1 MIHPERITPLNHES
15 PRRGRWVLYWMQAS
29 QRASWNHALEFAVRE
44 ANGLGL
50 PVVAFFGLTPD
61 FPEANLRH
69 YRFLLEGLREVQNDL
84 GKRGVALVVRAA
96 SPERGALELCRDA
109 ALAVTDRGYLR
120 IQKAWRESAA
130 REAPC
135 PLIQVES
142 DVIVPVESAS
152 PKEEFSAATLRPK
165 IRARL
170 SDFLHPLEETPVKRD
185 SLGLRLP
192 GLSLD
197 DPEAVLRT
205 LPLDRSVPPVDS
217 FRGGP
222 GEAGKRLKRFLDTA
236 LDRYHTGRN
245 IPGSDAVSDLSPY
258 LHFGHVSPLEIALA
272 VRASRRGNPAAK
284 DAFLEELIV
293 RRELAVN
300 FVHYNPTYD
309 AYEGAVPAWAR
320 RTMAD
325 HDRDPREYRYGLHD
339 LEEARTHDP
348 FWNAA
353 QREMVRTGK
362 MHNYMRMYWG
372 KKILEWSASPADAFR
387 TMLALNNRWELDGR
401 DPNGFAGVAWCLGKH
416 DRPWG
421 ERTIFGKVRYMNAA
435 GLKRKFDMA
444 PYLEHF
450 GSDV

>member
-1 MIHPERITPLNHES
+1 MIHPERITPLNRKS

-29 QRASWNHALEFAVRE
+29 QRASWNHALEFAIRE
-44 ANGLGL
+44 ANGLGI

-69 YRFLLEGLREVQNDL
+69 CRFLLEGLREVRRDL
-84 GKRGVALVVRAA
+84 EKRGIALVVRAV
-96 SPERGALELCRDA
+96 SPEEGVLEMCRDA

-120 IQKAWRESAA
+120 IQKAWREAAA
-130 REAPC
+130 RDAPC

-170 SDFLHPLEETPVKRD
+170 ADFLEPLDETPVERD
-185 SLGLRLP
+185 SLGFRL
-192 GLSLD
+192 
-197 DPEAVLRT
+197 ET
-205 LPLDRSVPPVDS
+205 LPLDNPDAILRSLPVDRSVPPVDS

-222 GEAGKRLKRFLDTA
+222 GEAGRRLKRFLARA
-236 LDRYHTGRN
+236 LDRYATERN
-245 IPGSDAVSDLSPY
+245 VPGSDAVSDLSPY
-258 LHFGHVSPLEIALA
+258 LHFGHISPLEIALS

-284 DAFLEELIV
+284 ESFLEELIV
-293 RRELAVN
+293 RRELAMN
-300 FVHYNPTYD
+300 FVHYNPAYD

-320 RTMAD
+320 RTLED
-325 HDRDPREYRYGLHD
+325 HDRDPREYLYGLRD
-339 LEEARTHDP
+339 LEESRTHDP
-348 FWNAA
+348 YWNAA

-372 KKILEWSASPADAFR
+372 KKILEWSASPAEAFR
-387 TMLALNNRWELDGR
+387 TALALNNRWELDGR

-421 ERTIFGKVRYMNAA
+421 ERPIFGKIRYMNAA

-444 PYLEHF
+444 PYLKRFE
-450 GSDV
+450 

>member
-1 MIHPERITPLNHES
+1 MIHPERITPLNRKS
-15 PRRGRWVLYWMQAS
+15 PRRGRWILYWMQAS
-29 QRASWNHALEFAVRE
+29 QRASWNHALEFAIRE

-69 YRFLLEGLREVQNDL
+69 YRFLLEGLREVRRDL
-84 GKRGVALVVRAA
+84 EKRGVVLAVRAV
-96 SPERGALELCRDA
+96 SPEKGALELCRDA

-120 IQKAWRESAA
+120 IQKAWREAAA

-165 IRARL
+165 IRAFL
-170 SDFLHPLEETPVKRD
+170 PDFLHPLEETTVKHD

-197 DPEAVLRT
+197 DPEAVLRD
-205 LPLDRSVPPVDS
+205 LPVDRSVPPSGS

-222 GEAGKRLKRFLDTA
+222 GEAAKRLKRFLDDA
-236 LDRYHTGRN
+236 LDRYHVERN

-258 LHFGHVSPLEIALA
+258 LHFGHISPLEIALA

-300 FVHYNPTYD
+300 FVHYNPFYD
-309 AYEGAVPAWAR
+309 TYEGAVPAWAR
-320 RTMAD
+320 KTLDD
-325 HDRDPREYRYGLHD
+325 HDRDPREYMYGLRD
-339 LEEARTHDP
+339 FDEARTHDP

-421 ERTIFGKVRYMNAA
+421 ERAIFGKVRYMNAA
-435 GLKRKFDMA
+435 GLRRKFDMA
-444 PYLEHF
+444 PYLERF
-450 GSDV
+450 GQEV